1 MTSNSSKTARH
12 EKLIGAIENGKI
24 ELVADMLKR
33 YDRILHEEPGEL
45 ALHCAARHGHVK
57 LVELILA
64 HGANIEADDE
74 HGRTA
79 MVKAVM
85 ADNALEV
92 VDVLLKNGAP
102 AVSDPPRNRDTEWK
116 TPMWLA
122 AEMKKFE
129 VVKKLLQVDKKTLS
143 WVVRNCKRTDG
154 PSSKDVVAAKTIL
167 EYKKSA
173 AKDLLTLNKEG
184 QTPVVR
190 AAESM
195 HSELVPLLLE
205 RQDPIPISKIK
216 TTGWQSL
223 HWAARYGRL
232 DIVRLMVT
240 QGADVFAKDSEGHL
254 PADIAR
260 HTKPESIEMLEW
272 LSPPKVDVY
281 EDQHL
286 APDLTRPRA
295 DIAVNDMCK
304 NALVHVVGLYPT
316 CVIQKSEFSV
326 YNFLYEYGPER
337 IMTAVSA
344 AKRIDEPLDFSAD
357 AMDPNEDARDLRQAI
372 NDHMVQEKDRLPREL
387 GVHAVIM
394 PILGVC
400 VRKTVEWGFGPNKE
414 RLLSAFGK
422 TIAQAE
428 VAEVRLF
435 DEFET
440 HLQSY
445 DNPLPKDKRQF
456 NGGILPEIKLLK
468 EIKDVLDELSI
479 IETVFRSQRLVIQDA
494 INFFRRMHSLDSDFA
509 EFGNYYEAFSKL
521 DVAVTELDKLKDAA
535 KQTHANI

>member
-1 MTSNSSKTARH
+1 
-12 EKLIGAIENGKI
+12 
-24 ELVADMLKR
+24 
-33 YDRILHEEPGEL
+33 
-45 ALHCAARHGHVK
+45 
-57 LVELILA
+57 
-64 HGANIEADDE
+64 
-74 HGRTA
+74 
-79 MVKAVM
+79 
-85 ADNALEV
+85 
-92 VDVLLKNGAP
+92 
-102 AVSDPPRNRDTEWK
+102 
-116 TPMWLA
+116 
-122 AEMKKFE
+122 
-129 VVKKLLQVDKKTLS
+129 
-143 WVVRNCKRTDG
+143 
-154 PSSKDVVAAKTIL
+154 
-167 EYKKSA
+167 
-173 AKDLLTLNKEG
+173 
-184 QTPVVR
+184 
-190 AAESM
+190 M

-344 AKRIDEPLDFSAD
+344 AKRIDEPLDFRWVHLPANNENIDTDEDDAEPTQPSPNDAASETGNEEGELLRIPYLNFTKLKDLDDLKSPEAGCHLPLTLDQYYYHSMPGTEGRAKDQVLFRHQETVSERESAD

-372 NDHMVQEKDRLPREL
+372 NDHMVQEKDRLP
-387 GVHAVIM
+387 
-394 PILGVC
+394 P
-400 VRKTVEWGFGPNKE
+400 
-414 RLLSAFGK
+414 
-422 TIAQAE
+422 QAE

-535 KQTHANI
+535 KQTHANVSLHGLNPAESTTNQFHRSTIY